1 MAPVVP
7 EKLQWWRET
16 PEGAAWLDRLPR
28 LIAECAEQWA
38 LELEPP
44 FERGNV
50 AYCAPAGDAVLKINC
65 PEWETDQEADALAH
79 WGGHGAARLL
89 ARDDERG
96 AVLMERLRPGGSL
109 WELPEEEA
117 IEIAADVLEQLW
129 SKPASPDAPFTTLS
143 EAVERWTALDDG
155 TRALLR
161 ELAATQ
167 GEPVVL
173 HQDFQGSNVL
183 CSQRGWLAI
192 DPKPL
197 VGEREFDL
205 ASLVRDRRFDWVPRR
220 APERLDY
227 LCARLG
233 LDRERA
239 RRWAIGHALAWR
251 CDSLVVPALSDGSN
265 WPSV

>member
-1 MAPVVP
+1 MAPVIP

-16 PEGAAWLDRLPR
+16 PTGAAWLDRLPR
-28 LIAECAEQWA
+28 LIEECAEQWS

-50 AYCAPAGDAVLKINC
+50 SYCAPAGDAVLKINF
-65 PEWETDQEADALAH
+65 PEWETDREADALAH
-79 WGGHGAARLL
+79 WDGHGAARLL

-96 AVLMERLRPGGSL
+96 ALLMERLRPGGSL
-109 WELPEEEA
+109 WEVGDRDADPV
-117 IEIAADVLEQLW
+117 AAEVLARLW
-129 SKPASPDAPFTTLS
+129 TRPAPADHPFTTLA
-143 EAVERWTALDDG
+143 EAVERWVDLDDE
-155 TRALLR
+155 TRGMLR

-183 CSQRGWLAI
+183 RSHRGWLAI

-205 ASLVRDRRFDWVPRR
+205 ASFVRDRRFAWEPHR
-220 APERLDY
+220 ARERLDY
-227 LCARLG
+227 LCTRLD

-251 CDSLVVPALSDGSN
+251 CGSLVVPALRAA
-265 WPSV
+265 

>member
-1 MAPVVP
+1 VP

-28 LIAECAEQWA
+28 LIAECAEQWG

-50 AYCAPAGDAVLKINC
+50 AYCAPAGDAVLKINF

-79 WGGHGAARLL
+79 WGGQGAARLL

-117 IEIAADVLEQLW
+117 IEIAAAVLEQLW

-197 VGEREFDL
+197 VGEREFAL
-205 ASLVRDRRFDWVPRR
+205 APVVRAFELGHSRR
-220 APERLDY
+220 AVLSRLDR
-227 LCARLG
+227 LSSELG

-239 RRWAIGHALAWR
+239 RGWTIAQTLAWAY
-251 CDSLVVPALSDGSN
+251 DSEWQERHVETVRWLVDA
-265 WPSV
+265 